1 MDVVIK
7 SDGAV
12 GRWAGSF
19 AGLSGDGLRIL
30 AQSLNREGRK
40 SRVALQ
46 RATAKAVGTSYGRV
60 GRVMRTIMAS
70 SGDPSFEVMA
80 RDRFMPLAD
89 FGPRETRKGVSAA
102 PWGVRRVFP
111 STFTKGGRFP
121 RRVPAPGLNGQ
132 VFSRVGAGRTPL
144 EMHWGPAIPVEMV
157 KGDPLAGWLAS
168 SDRIAA
174 KVVAELQRRLA
185 LGAS

>member
-1 MDVVIK
+1 MEIVIK

-12 GRWAGSF
+12 GRWADSF

-46 RATAKAVGTSYGRV
+46 RATAAAVGTSYSRV

-70 SGDPSFEVMA
+70 SGDPSFEVRA
-80 RDRFMPLAD
+80 TDRFMSLAD
-89 FGPRETRKGVSAA
+89 FGPRETHRGVSAA

-121 RRVPAPGLNGQ
+121 RRVPLGLGGQ
-132 VFSRVGAGRTPL
+132 VYSRVGAGRTPL
-144 EMHWGPAIPVEMV
+144 EKHYGPAIPIEMTQ
-157 KGDPLAGWLAS
+157 GDPLAGWFAG

-174 KVVAELQRRLA
+174 RIVAELQRRLA
-185 LGAS
+185 LGA